1 MMLDHLMPAYRLEL
15 DRLRKSRYMDYP
27 QEVAIETQAVCNAAC
42 SFCPYPGIER
52 KGQKMPDSMVEKII
66 RDLED
71 IPKDLPFTIS
81 PFKVNDP
88 LLDVRIFDI
97 MGEINSRL
105 PSASLR
111 FFTNGSPLTE
121 KNVDRLA
128 RVLNLAH
135 LWVSLNTHDEDE
147 YEKIM
152 QLPLARTL
160 ENLDMLHRK
169 KAAGE
174 FPRQVVLS
182 RVRDASP
189 QDQEFDAFCKARYP
203 LFSTLSIYRAE
214 WLGQVPG
221 LFSSETVPAI
231 GCQRW
236 FEMSLM
242 ATGKAA
248 FCCMDGK
255 GEHPIGDV
263 SKAHVLDVYNDPVY
277 RRFREKFNTRAEGS
291 PCRSCTQL

>member
-1 MMLDHLMPAYRLEL
+1 MILDHLMPAYRLEL
-15 DRLRKSRYMDYP
+15 DRLRKSRYMVYP

-42 SFCPYPGIER
+42 SFCPYPGLAR
-52 KGQKMPDSMVEKII
+52 KGDKMSDELVAKII
-66 RDLED
+66 EDLCAV
-71 IPKDLPFTIS
+71 PQDLPFIIS

-97 MGEINSRL
+97 MGEINARL
-105 PSASLR
+105 PNASLR

-128 RVLNLAH
+128 KVRNLAH
-135 LWVSLNTHDEDE
+135 LWISLNSHDEAQ
-147 YEKIM
+147 YEQIM

-174 FPRQVVLS
+174 FTRQVVLS
-182 RVRDASP
+182 RVRDESP
-189 QDQEFDAFCKARYP
+189 QDQEFNTFCKARYP
-203 LFSTLSIYRAE
+203 LFETVSIYRAE

-221 LFSSETVPAI
+221 LSSSETVPAV

-236 FEMSLM
+236 WEMSIT
-242 ATGKAA
+242 ATGQVA

-255 GEHPIGDV
+255 AEYPIGDV
-263 SKAHVLDVYNDPVY
+263 SKSHVLDVYNDPAY
-277 RRFREKFNTRAEGS
+277 RKFREKFNTRAEGS
-291 PCRSCTQL
+291 PCHSCTQL